1 MNSIWGG
8 GNVDCFHCEVEKAEK
23 MLFSLH
29 LERLSRLEEPGDQI
43 FKRTGFWCSLIGRI
57 QKKNPEN
64 SCISLQS
71 EVRIRKVLSI
81 DVILKLRARST
92 LLFIPPTS
100 LPTKTPLL
108 TCIIF
113 SQVGKSH
120 LNLNWFSFF
129 PSKLKESTASQR
141 EQDYLWGLYEVGGSC
156 CRDCRAIS
164 FLWTIVQPVKLGK

>member
-57 QKKNPEN
+57 KKKNPEN

-120 LNLNWFSFF
+120 LNLN
-129 PSKLKESTASQR
+129 
-141 EQDYLWGLYEVGGSC
+141 
-156 CRDCRAIS
+156 
-164 FLWTIVQPVKLGK
+164 